1 VEATVESKDIS
12 HIDKIFEYFK
22 MLSTYYTN
30 YGDMAAFVV
39 GYESFLH
46 IVATRNIIS
55 ECIAKRREFVMKEYE
70 LAVKCGEVKEIF
82 TPNEFATILFGSGS
96 RDILYRHITSFDFTH
111 AEFTVEMHKKLIDLI
126 RV

>member
-1 VEATVESKDIS
+1 
-12 HIDKIFEYFK
+12 
-22 MLSTYYTN
+22 
-30 YGDMAAFVV
+30 
-39 GYESFLH
+39 
-46 IVATRNIIS
+46 
-55 ECIAKRREFVMKEYE
+55 MKEYE

-126 RV
+126 RM